1 MCLPRSDIR
10 RAFGRNPSTWLARIQ
25 LVTKF
30 SGANEAPVLDDSSID
45 ELLAEALG
53 PVHPGRAPRGGRERL
68 LQRVSALPERYA
80 PFFSRL
86 SRMWDLDEAG
96 VEALLADSGRRDWQ
110 KVWPG
115 IRYLNIA
122 AGPRLAEA
130 RVRLLRFDPG
140 FRFPVHQHRGDE
152 EVLVLE
158 GSYTDSHGNTVVAG
172 DVQRMVAGSEH
183 ALMVSPAEPCVAAI
197 VQRGL
202 SFSAPVLQRAKR
214 WFAR

>member
-1 MCLPRSDIR
+1 
-10 RAFGRNPSTWLARIQ
+10 
-25 LVTKF
+25 
-30 SGANEAPVLDDSSID
+30 
-45 ELLAEALG
+45 
-53 PVHPGRAPRGGRERL
+53 
-68 LQRVSALPERYA
+68 
-80 PFFSRL
+80 
-86 SRMWDLDEAG
+86 MWDLDEAR
-96 VEALLADSGRRDWQ
+96 VEALLAESGRRDWQ

-122 AGPRLAEA
+122 AGPGLADA

-140 FRFPVHQHRGDE
+140 VRFPVHQHRGDE

-158 GSYTDSHGNTVVAG
+158 GSYTDSNGNTVVAG

-202 SFSAPVLQRAKR
+202 SFSAPWLRRAKH